1 LDVHDEK
8 HVTKYGAPWKYMFY
22 NASVL
27 VTV

>member
-1 LDVHDEK
+1 LDVHEEK
-8 HVTKYGAPWKYMFY
+8 HVTKYGALWKCMFY